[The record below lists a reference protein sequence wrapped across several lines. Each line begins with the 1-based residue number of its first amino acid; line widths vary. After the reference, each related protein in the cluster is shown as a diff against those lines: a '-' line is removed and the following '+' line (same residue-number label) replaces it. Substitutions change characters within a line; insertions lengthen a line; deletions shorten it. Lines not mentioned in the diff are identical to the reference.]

1 MADALLDDLDDL
13 SDVQEENEENYE
25 GKEEVATDPAYDDDA
40 DGNADFGDNAAIS
53 SLDSHVLGNSDDAAA
68 SNSQPRPRFLDDPS
82 LQRHLSLIQ
91 SEQDAS
97 NNSNDDSN
105 SNNNTNNIRDQDR
118 HQNNLILQSNR
129 HLLSLTHEIQ
139 RAHLHLRKLYHPK
152 FPELEELLT
161 DPFQYRQ
168 AVGILRNEMDVTLV
182 NDRLNDVLT
191 SNQIITISVAG
202 STTSGRPLTAA
213 ELSRVDDAC
222 LYLDRLQRTQTV
234 LRSFVQSQMERWA
247 PSTCALVGPAIASL
261 LLSATGGLAELA
273 KIPACNLQLLGKTKA
288 TAASRAGFA
297 TQTRVQHA
305 GYLMECDLVAGV
317 PNFLKMRALKAV
329 AGKLALAVRA
339 DYVNWESGRERSGEV
354 GRRLYEELKGK
365 FGKWE
370 EVDKGQVVKALPK
383 IVSPQM
389 QRINVLL

>member
-13 SDVQEENEENYE
+13 SDFQEEEE
-25 GKEEVATDPAYDDDA
+25 EEDEQRQEATTNSVYDDEA
-40 DGNADFGDNAAIS
+40 DGNDDGGGNAKTTGDNDS
-53 SLDSHVLGNSDDAAA
+53 SLDGSDDAAA
-68 SNSQPRPRFLDDPS
+68 SNSQPPSRPRLLDDLS

-91 SEQDAS
+91 SDQDSKPSA
-97 NNSNDDSN
+97 DGPATT
-105 SNNNTNNIRDQDR
+105 NNTNATDRDQDR
-118 HQNNLILQSNR
+118 QQNNLILQSNR

-139 RAHLHLRKLYHPK
+139 RTHLHLRKLYHPK

-161 DPFQYRQ
+161 EPFQYRQ
-168 AVGILRNEMDVTLV
+168 AIGILQNEMDVTLV

-213 ELSRVDDAC
+213 ELSRVNDAC
-222 LYLDRLQRTQTV
+222 LYLDRLQRTQTA
-234 LRSFVQSQMERWA
+234 LRSFVQSKMERWA

-273 KIPACNLQLLGKTKA
+273 KIPACNLQLLGKTKW
-288 TAASRAGFA
+288 TSASRAGLA

-305 GYLMECDLVAGV
+305 GYLMECELVTGV
-317 PNFLKMRALKAV
+317 PSFLRMKALKAV

-339 DYVNWESGRERSGEV
+339 DYVNWEV
-354 GRRLYEELKGK
+354 GG
-365 FGKWE
+365 G
-370 EVDKGQVVKALPK
+370 G
-383 IVSPQM
+383 
-389 QRINVLL
+389 